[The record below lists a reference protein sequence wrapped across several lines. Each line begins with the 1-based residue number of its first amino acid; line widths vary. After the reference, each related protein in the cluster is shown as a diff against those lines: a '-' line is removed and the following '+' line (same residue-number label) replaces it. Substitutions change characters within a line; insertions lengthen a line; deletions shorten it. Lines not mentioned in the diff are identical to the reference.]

1 MGLNFNKLLQTVRVG
16 DKIEA
21 VANATGIATAVHF
34 IEKKTG
40 KDCGCKRRKQILNGG
55 GNEKP
60 STT

>member
-40 KDCGCKRRKQILNGG
+40 FI
-55 GNEKP
+55 
-60 STT
+60 S